1 MIGLL
6 TLYGTVFVVPDD
18 ATRGLVR
25 LGFAVASAAYVLF
38 WPVRDR
44 RRSRT
49 ARKPAPVTP

>member
-38 WPVRDR
+38 CPVRDR